1 MKFSEV
7 KDLSLADLKKKKN
20 EVVTE
25 ILESKMKNQL
35 GQMTN
40 PLVIRFL
47 RRNLARLNT
56 AMTAKKNG

>member
-1 MKFSEV
+1 MKFSEI
-7 KDLSLADLKKKKN
+7 KDLSMVDLKKKKN
-20 EVVTE
+20 EIIGE

-40 PLVIRFL
+40 PLVIRSL

-56 AMTAKKNG
+56 ALTAKKNG